1 MFVELLC
8 QLMRPFCNV
17 TQLNEMFEKDG
28 WQETPVKSQNSE
40 LTQSVQVEDTFYE
53 PRTQL

>member
-1 MFVELLC
+1 MGS
-8 QLMRPFCNV
+8 FCNT

-28 WQETPVKSQNSE
+28 GRETPVKSQHSE

-53 PRTQL
+53 PWTQL